1 MPAKALLDS
10 ANPVDE
16 FLLVEF
22 NRRPMLSVAFSCG
35 HSSRQARLRLEV
47 KREWTG

>member
-10 ANPVDE
+10 ANSVDE

-22 NRRPMLSVAFSCG
+22 NRRPMLSVAFLL
-35 HSSRQARLRLEV
+35 RALIQASPA
-47 KREWTG
+47 KA